1 MPNDYWDRINNK
13 GDDRPIQDTAG
24 RALIAGLDAAKV
36 DKVTGKGL
44 STNDFTTEYKTKLDD
59 IEAKA
64 QVNNVWFCVVQSVDV
79 TTFGTRPDYRFDF
92 YMNLIN
98 RDPRD
103 TSGGADRFKD
113 GDMFIVF
120 FNGVDTSQYRTQGP
134 FYSVHFYIGETPQTT
149 NKHDYKV
156 VVNGGASRDDENVL
170 SFFNAYSLR
179 TFVYHPKT
187 VSGTLQYSLTMA
199 YSGAEVLQGDV
210 GNSYGEV
217 RLSNAIDS
225 PITYQAATSYAVKR
239 LKDIIDTITGG
250 VLTYEVVSSL
260 PVPPGIS
267 TTTIY
272 LLPKQTPGTSD
283 VYDEYINTTGLT
295 TGWEKLGTTE
305 IDLSQYYTKT
315 ETDTLLSAKAD
326 TSSLSAVATSGAAS
340 DVSYTNT
347 SSGLT
352 ATDAQDAIDE
362 LKTGLNG
369 KQDTLI
375 SGTSI
380 KTVNGNTL
388 LGSGDITTPDTNT
401 WRPLQWFGTDYAGD
415 PSSIKLG
422 ISSGSHMN
430 IYDSYNYDDQG
441 NITAH
446 IVTFDIST
454 NYVQEKLVSGS
465 NIKTV
470 NGNSI
475 LGAGDIPTA
484 SNISSYQL
492 PSLIGTDFENS
503 GWNTYGGQKCVI
515 CPANAWTSVGS
526 VQFPAGVWIFKA
538 YLYFYSNN
546 TGYRGLCISS
556 AKNTGSYDLIVP
568 AVNGIETA
576 LSITRII
583 QASEGDRYFITGLQ
597 NAGNMYVFPHF
608 DAVKIS
614 S

>member
-44 STNDFTTEYKTKLDD
+44 STNDFTTEYKTKLDN

-113 GDMFIVF
+113 GDIFIVF
-120 FNGVDTSQYRTQGP
+120 FNGVDTSQYRIQGP

-260 PVPPGIS
+260 PTPPDIS

-326 TSSLSAVATSGAAS
+326 TASLSAVATSGAAS

-362 LKTGLNG
+362 LKTGLNS
-369 KQDTLI
+369 KQDTLV

-401 WRPLQWFGTDYAGD
+401 WRPIYYFDNSEQDRIQVPTNKPLYFNQNVNVNIDLVGWDAGD
-415 PSSIKLG
+415 E
-422 ISSGSHMN
+422 
-430 IYDSYNYDDQG
+430 YDICLN
-441 NITAH
+441 
-446 IVTFDIST
+446 VP
-454 NYVQEKLVSGS
+454 L
-465 NIKTV
+465 KTI

-475 LGAGDIPTA
+475 NGSGDVSTA

-556 AKNTGSYDLIVP
+556 SKNTGSYDLIVP

-576 LSITRII
+576 LTVTRII